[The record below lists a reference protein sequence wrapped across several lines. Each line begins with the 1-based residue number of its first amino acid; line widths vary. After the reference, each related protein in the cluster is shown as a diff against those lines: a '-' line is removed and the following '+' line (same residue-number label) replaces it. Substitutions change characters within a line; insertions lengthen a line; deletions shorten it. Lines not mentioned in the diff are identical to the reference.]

1 MFNQN
6 VDSGLKKKIIKRML
20 KFHAVKN
27 DALLSALFKAE
38 LDQDKVALSLLTPPA
53 KAYQS
58 ILEKKDIY
66 YSMVEGDGPKRT
78 ISQDVKNKSWDEL
91 KQMAEKVGAKESR
104 NNEFKISNGVYKKLK
119 PKLKKLKGHNKKMN
133 YASPSSSTISIS

>member
-1 MFNQN
+1 
-6 VDSGLKKKIIKRML
+6 ML

-78 ISQDVKNKSWDEL
+78 ISQDVKTNR
-91 KQMAEKVGAKESR
+91 G
-104 NNEFKISNGVYKKLK
+104 
-119 PKLKKLKGHNKKMN
+119 MN
-133 YASPSSSTISIS
+133 